1 MKILIPT
8 TGFLK
13 AGGMRVLSELASNF
27 IELGHQAEFLAP
39 AGGSDPYF
47 PTRAKVIRYPVL
59 FQKIPLL
66 RYVGKVIS
74 MSLWIRRRRAEYD
87 VVLANASATAYPVAI
102 GTGGHGNGYY
112 YIQAY
117 EPDFAKERK
126 WPLST
131 VESVISTATYR
142 LNLKRI
148 VNSALYLNYR
158 EIKACHVVEPGID
171 LGVFNPNGRAAPN
184 REQLT
189 IGCIGRKEKWKGT
202 HLVIEA
208 VRAVREERNLNIKLR
223 IAFNLPSDYD
233 GQDDEFIELVQP
245 HGDRNL
251 ADFYRQADL
260 FCAAGMIQDGA
271 FHYPC
276 MEAMAC
282 GTPVITN
289 YGPGNS
295 ENSYYLTKVTSEEIK
310 RSILRYLD
318 SEIAVRDAMVAR
330 GVSTVRD
337 YSWPMIAGKMTK
349 IFEEDGDRS

>member
-39 AGGSDPYF
+39 AGGNDPYF
-47 PTRAKVIRYPVL
+47 PTRATVIRYPVP
-59 FQKIPLL
+59 FRKIPLL

-74 MSLWIRRRRAEYD
+74 MVWWIRRHRAEYD
-87 VVLANASATAYPVAI
+87 VVMANASSTAYPVAA
-102 GTGGHGNGYY
+102 GTGSRSNGYY

-126 WPLST
+126 WPFSAM
-131 VESVISTATYR
+131 ESFISKGTYR

-148 VNSALYLNYR
+148 VNSTLYLDYH
-158 EIKACHVVEPGID
+158 EIKARHVVEPGID
-171 LGVFNPNGRAAPN
+171 LGVFNPNGRAVPN
-184 REQLT
+184 SERLT
-189 IGCIGRKEKWKGT
+189 VGCIGRKEKWKGT
-202 HLVIEA
+202 HLVIDA
-208 VRAVREERNLNIKLR
+208 VRAVRKERNLDIKLR
-223 IAFNLPSDYD
+223 IAFNLPIDYD
-233 GQDDEFIELVQP
+233 GADDDFIELVQP

-295 ENSYYLTKVTSEEIK
+295 ENSYYLAKVSSDDIK

-330 GVSTVRD
+330 GLDTVRH
-337 YSWPMIAGKMTK
+337 YSWPMIAGKMAK
-349 IFEEDGDRS
+349 IFAEEERRP